1 MARVTPEC
9 PRCRSTNL
17 IRVGQTASVTLY
29 TCGQCKAA
37 VAIPDP
43 APIRYERD
51 DASRRAVITITGP
64 FNAPDVRVCL
74 EQHRAEGAW
83 GYGVLY
89 DLRRMTSEPTRETL
103 GEFAALTKPRPGE
116 PPRGPVA
123 VVSTNP
129 VMYGLACLYA
139 AMVKAYATVSI
150 FRDRDE
156 ADAWLNQV
164 T

>member
-1 MARVTPEC
+1 MARVTPQC
-9 PRCRSTNL
+9 PRCRSIDL

-51 DASRRAVITITGP
+51 DSRRRAVITITGL
-64 FNAPDVRVCL
+64 FNESEVRACV

-83 GYGVLY
+83 TYGVLY
-89 DLRRMTSEPTRETL
+89 DLRHMTSEPTGETL
-103 GEFAALTKPRPGE
+103 AEFAALTKPRPGE

-123 VVSTNP
+123 VVSMNP
-129 VMYGLACLYA
+129 RMYSLACLYA
-139 AMVKAYATVSI
+139 AMVKAHTSVAI
-150 FRDRDE
+150 FRERD
-156 ADAWLNQV
+156 DAETWLKQK
-164 T
+164 